1 MRSVAVVTRNLAAMA
16 LAIVCAMALVQSGC
30 GNSLGCGGLSGNGNA
45 PFTGC
50 TGGKPIPPQS
60 SINFVGDLGTVFSAT
75 ISDTVASYTFRAAVP
90 LTLIYVN
97 NVLPVRVIATNLST
111 TPSLLSIQALAAF
124 TTTQFASTS
133 TPGATISVNVGGFL
147 PAIAG
152 PAACDV
158 RFFVSGPL
166 TQNYQALLEQNNN
179 AYEQQT
185 LPPTLFLLGQAK
197 GNVDG
202 IFTEVFGGVGVL
214 RVNLVID
221 GKLAAV
227 GQGTN
232 FTVKSGCP

>member
-1 MRSVAVVTRNLAAMA
+1 MTSMPAMKHNLTAMA
-16 LAIVCAMALVQSGC
+16 LAMVCAVALAQSGC
-30 GNSLGCGGLSGNGNA
+30 GNSLGCGGLTGTGNG

-50 TGGKPIPPQS
+50 SGGKPIPPQS
-60 SINFVGDLGTVFSAT
+60 AINFVGDLGTVFSAT
-75 ISDTVASYTFRAAVP
+75 VSDTVASYSFRAAVP

-97 NVLPVRVIATNLST
+97 SVPPVRVIATNLST

-124 TTTQFASTS
+124 TTVQFASTS
-133 TPGATISVNVGGFL
+133 TPGGTISVNVGGNL
-147 PAIAG
+147 PAVRG

-158 RFFVSGPL
+158 RFYVSGPA

-179 AYEQQT
+179 AYEQQS

-202 IFTEVFGGVGVL
+202 VFNQIFGGVGPLKVD
-214 RVNLVID
+214 LVID

-227 GQGTN
+227 GRGTV